1 MFFKKILLAIFFLL
15 TAFFLWS
22 VSLVQAQEEVFLT
35 LFYSKTCP
43 HCAKEKIFLKDLQRK
58 YSFLKVREFKISEE
72 LVLFEAV
79 VKKLNKNSTYIPFTV
94 IGEEV
99 VVGYQDDQTTGKKIE
114 NIVIRHSKI
123 GCYDVVND
131 IMFKQG
137 LVKDK
142 KETIDNSCVSD
153 KEKKEALLVKLPL
166 FGNIDA
172 NKVSLLLLTVAI
184 AFVDGFNPCAMWV
197 LLFLISLLIGLK
209 DKKKLII
216 LGSTFIFVSG
226 LVYFF
231 FLAAWL
237 NVFLFLGFVSWI
249 RFIIGVI
256 AIISGAL
263 HLRDYCLQRTGCKA
277 TDKKK
282 RSKVFTQIQKIIN
295 ARSFWIALLG
305 ISVLAVSVN
314 MLELVCSAGLP
325 AIYTQVLALANLATW
340 QYYAYLLLYIL
351 VFILDDLVI
360 FLIAVFAWQTIGV
373 SSKFSRYSNL
383 IGGIIIFFL
392 GILLIFKPGW
402 VMFG

>member
-1 MFFKKILLAIFFLL
+1 
-15 TAFFLWS
+15 LWS
-22 VSLVQAQEEVFLT
+22 ANSVQAQEEVFLT
-35 LFYSKTCP
+35 LFYGKTCP
-43 HCAKEKIFLKDLQRK
+43 HCAKEKVFLKSLQEK
-58 YSFLKVREFKISEE
+58 YLFLKVREFEISKESA
-72 LVLFEAV
+72 LFEAV
-79 VKKLNKNSTYIPFTV
+79 AKKLNKDSAAIPFTV

-99 VVGYQDDQTTGKKIE
+99 VIGYLNDETTGEKIAS
-114 NIVIRHSKI
+114 IVLEHSKI

-131 IMFKQG
+131 VMFEQG
-137 LVKDK
+137 LIKDK
-142 KETIDNSCVSD
+142 KEIPNNSCVSD
-153 KEKKEALLVKLPL
+153 QEEKETLLVKLPL
-166 FGNIDA
+166 LGNIDA
-172 NKVSLLLLTVAI
+172 NKISLPILTVAI

-231 FLAAWL
+231 FLSAWL
-237 NVFLFLGFVSWI
+237 NVFFFLGFVPWI
-249 RFIIGVI
+249 RFIIGVV
-256 AIISGAL
+256 AIVSGVL
-263 HLRDYCLQRTGCKA
+263 HLRDYNLKRTGCKA

-282 RSKVFTQIQKIIN
+282 RKKVFTQMQAIIN

-325 AIYTQVLALANLATW
+325 AIYTQALSLSNLATW
-340 QYYAYLLLYIL
+340 QYYAYLFLYIL
-351 VFILDDLVI
+351 VFMLDDLAI
-360 FLIAVFAWQTIGV
+360 FLIAVFTWHTVGV

-383 IGGIIIFFL
+383 IGGIIILLL
-392 GILLIFKPGW
+392 GILLIFKPEW